1 MKTEMMAAVLYG
13 REHLEVEP
21 VAVPNIDRGD
31 VLVRVQS
38 RADLRYRCQSLSTWI
53 SRQNDRAPCVVRP

>member
-21 VAVPNIDRGD
+21 VAVPMIDRGD
-31 VLVRVQS
+31 VLVRVEP
-38 RADLRYRCQSLSTWI
+38 R
-53 SRQNDRAPCVVRP
+53 

>member
-21 VAVPNIDRGD
+21 VAVPISSRGD
-31 VLVRVQS
+31 VLVRVG
-38 RADLRYRCQSLSTWI
+38 RR
-53 SRQNDRAPCVVRP
+53 